1 MASQPAVRHRADDRY
16 VLRAIGQA
24 AAVAGVLV
32 VVYVAVS
39 AILAATTSI
48 DLPLTHWPF

>member
-1 MASQPAVRHRADDRY
+1 MASHPAVRRRLDDRFL
-16 VLRAIGQA
+16 LRAIGQA
-24 AAVAGVLV
+24 VAVAGVLV
-32 VVYVAVS
+32 VAYAAVS